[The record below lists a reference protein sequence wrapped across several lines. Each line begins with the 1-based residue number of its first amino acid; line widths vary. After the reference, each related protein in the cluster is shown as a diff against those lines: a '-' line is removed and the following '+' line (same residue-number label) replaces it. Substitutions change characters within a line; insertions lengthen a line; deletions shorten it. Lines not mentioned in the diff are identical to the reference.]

1 MHKFTQIKKYPS
13 VSIII
18 YFDKAMF
25 CLNTAYSLGSGEI
38 SSNIQLFE
46 YVKGIFLKRKIV
58 MYRYHN
64 IFPEPL
70 EAENSECH
78 CLRAQDMMEN
88 ITGLNSYSEF
98 QLLSLMSKEFLR
110 NALEGEDSQSHII
123 APAALVYLAALHFA
137 TSEYQIVIDLCSEIL
152 MDQKSHIKY
161 ETLNAGCLFFI
172 NHVARIV

>member
-13 VSIII
+13 VSIIR

-58 MYRYHN
+58 MCRYN

-110 NALEGEDSQSHII
+110 NALE
-123 APAALVYLAALHFA
+123 
-137 TSEYQIVIDLCSEIL
+137 
-152 MDQKSHIKY
+152 
-161 ETLNAGCLFFI
+161 
-172 NHVARIV
+172 